1 LQNQVTENLKK
12 LTPSKI
18 ILFACTSFIAGIFFA
33 PVSILTGVFFIS
45 LISFL
50 FLPQKT
56 KWLLLPLFLI
66 FLFLGVARFNAVKID
81 VPQEISFPVYG
92 KIVEGPFLA
101 GSMERVVFEH
111 SKGKAYLYFER
122 FSGYEY
128 GDVLKVS
135 GDFRVPEDKDYAGY
149 LKKEGVYHTS
159 FNPEIKKIKEQRSV
173 FRSYLNSLRN
183 YMRGN
188 IRTSLHAPERFL
200 AEAMLLGDR
209 SSFSDSLS
217 DTLSISGT
225 RHITAIS
232 GMHVVIISGAFFYF
246 LSFFKIKKKNSAL
259 LSILFIFL
267 FVVFVGAPASAVRAG
282 IMGSAFLL
290 SYVFFREPF
299 PLRLIFFAGAV
310 MLFFNPLLLHN
321 DLGFQLSFLATLGIS
336 FLSPKS
342 FTGSVLIDEVG
353 RTDPTWLSSLK
364 IYQKLKSSC
373 QVCFRALK
381 IWLSSLKIYQK
392 IKQGC
397 QVCLVVFKKLL
408 YSQNRFFQNLLKIIK
423 VTISAQLFVFPLI
436 LYNFDHVSLFSV
448 PANVFIVPLLPVIMP
463 LGFLTALTGLT
474 IFAFPL
480 HLLLSFIL
488 LVSNFFAKLPFS
500 ALYIEN
506 TPLILLVLFYS
517 FLFFKILKKASQGR
531 T

>member
-1 LQNQVTENLKK
+1 MQNKVTENLKK

-18 ILFACTSFIAGIFFA
+18 LLFACISFIAGIFFA
-33 PVSILTGVFFIS
+33 SVSILMGVFFIL
-45 LISFL
+45 LISFF
-50 FLPQKT
+50 FLPKE
-56 KWLLLPLFLI
+56 KRWLFISLFLI
-66 FLFLGVARFNAVKID
+66 FLFFGVARFNATKID
-81 VPQEISFPVYG
+81 ISQEINSPVYG
-92 KIVEGPFLA
+92 KVVKGPFLA

-111 SKGKAYLYFER
+111 SKGKAYLYLER

-149 LKKEGVYHTS
+149 LKKEGVYHTA
-159 FNPEIKKIKEQRSV
+159 FNPEIKKLKEQRGF
-173 FRSYLNSLRN
+173 FRDYLNSLRD
-183 YMRGN
+183 YMRKN
-188 IRTSLHAPERFL
+188 IKTSLHAPERFL

-336 FLSPKS
+336 LLSQKS
-342 FTGSVLIDEVG
+342 FAGSDLATRGQILATKVG
-353 RTDPTWLSSLK
+353 EPMPSEGLAKEGDPTWLSSLK

-373 QVCFRALK
+373 QVCLNFLK
-381 IWLSSLKIYQK
+381 KPLH
-392 IKQGC
+392 
-397 QVCLVVFKKLL
+397 
-408 YSQNRFFQNLLKIIK
+408 SQNRTFQNLLKIIK

-436 LYNFDHVSLFSV
+436 LYTFGHVSLFSV
-448 PANVFIVPLLPVIMP
+448 PANVFIVPLLPIIMP

-506 TPLILLVLFYS
+506 TPLILLILIYS
-517 FLFFKILKKASQGR
+517 FLFFKILKKS
-531 T
+531 TN